1 MMVDDFVQMRA
12 LLERLRSTVHNL
24 DFSLSVAQ
32 KKDFVH
38 EELLE
43 DINFDVQDILMFSRA
58 VRDSWRNTYD
68 G

>member
-1 MMVDDFVQMRA
+1 MRDDFVQMRA
-12 LLERLRSTVHNL
+12 LLDRLRSTVHNL

-43 DINFDVQDILMFSRA
+43 DINFDVQDILMFSQA
-58 VRDSWRNTYD
+58 VRDSWRNSYD

>member
-1 MMVDDFVQMRA
+1 MMQDDFVQMRA
-12 LLERLRSTVHNL
+12 LLDRLRSTVHNL

-43 DINFDVQDILMFSRA
+43 DINFDVQDILMFSQA
-58 VRDSWRNTYD
+58 VRDSWRNCER
-68 G
+68 

>member
-1 MMVDDFVQMRA
+1 MMVDDFAQMRA
-12 LLERLRSTVHNL
+12 LLDRLRSTVHNL

-43 DINFDVQDILMFSRA
+43 DINFDVQDILMFSQA
-58 VRDSWRNTYD
+58 VRDSWRNSYD
-68 G
+68 C

>member
-1 MMVDDFVQMRA
+1 MDDFVQMRA

>member
-1 MMVDDFVQMRA
+1 MNDDFVQMRA
-12 LLERLRSTVHNL
+12 MLDRLGDTVRNL

-43 DINFDVQDILMFSRA
+43 DINFDVQDLLMFSRG
-58 VRDSWRNTYD
+58 VRDAWRNTYD
-68 G
+68 C